1 MNTIIYKS
9 SPIQKLVDADEKAG
23 VVKGYGSIFDN
34 LDSDGDII
42 KKGMVQGL
50 NTYTNIRW
58 TNHLEK

>member
-42 KKGMVQGL
+42 KKGSYKKTIKKYESNGW
-50 NTYTNIRW
+50 NG
-58 TNHLEK
+58 